1 MHSES
6 RVQSVSVSASASVPV
21 PVSLLC
27 LHARRN
33 LHTHIAHARSL
44 ERALSPHINMLLSRT
59 HAHMSPSICAITGL
73 RIDGL
78 RLCVCVWGGWGHI
91 SCGCLCSNWCQV
103 GYKMKDTEFEAA
115 GATKVRLCMYACMY
129 ACISACMYACIYVC
143 MSVCICVYAS
153 KQACMYRTLYV

>member
-27 LHARRN
+27 MHARRN

-73 RIDGL
+73 SIDGL
-78 RLCVCVWGGWGHI
+78 RLCVCVWGGVTYLVVVCVPIGVRWGI
-91 SCGCLCSNWCQV
+91 
-103 GYKMKDTEFEAA
+103 
-115 GATKVRLCMYACMY
+115 R
-129 ACISACMYACIYVC
+129 
-143 MSVCICVYAS
+143 
-153 KQACMYRTLYV
+153 

>member
-27 LHARRN
+27 MHARRN

-78 RLCVCVWGGWGHI
+78 RFCVWGGGWGAHI
-91 SCGCLCSNWCQV
+91 LW
-103 GYKMKDTEFEAA
+103 
-115 GATKVRLCMYACMY
+115 L
-129 ACISACMYACIYVC
+129 
-143 MSVCICVYAS
+143 SVFQLVS
-153 KQACMYRTLYV
+153 GGV